1 MENFIAR
8 KYLNYTKIKRIYLS
22 YINNTKKK
30 KKNNFLVPTWEES
43 NSHFLWRGIIILELH
58 FSFSKPNRTS

>member
-30 KKNNFLVPTWEES
+30 KKQFPSSYMGRIQFPFPLEGDNNSGTPFQL
-43 NSHFLWRGIIILELH
+43 F
-58 FSFSKPNRTS
+58 

>member
-30 KKNNFLVPTWEES
+30 KKTIS
-43 NSHFLWRGIIILELH
+43 
-58 FSFSKPNRTS
+58 